1 MCAILVH
8 IFDVFCETGCF
19 FNGDWA
25 TGTERSE
32 FPIAQSTIS
41 SKGIFP

>member
-8 IFDVFCETGCF
+8 IFDVFLRNVMLL
-19 FNGDWA
+19 NGDWA

-32 FPIAQSTIS
+32 FPIAW
-41 SKGIFP
+41 

>member
-1 MCAILVH
+1 MNILLCVSAN
-8 IFDVFCETGCF
+8 DRPALKL

-32 FPIAQSTIS
+32 FPIAQSTIF
-41 SKGIFP
+41 SKGISP